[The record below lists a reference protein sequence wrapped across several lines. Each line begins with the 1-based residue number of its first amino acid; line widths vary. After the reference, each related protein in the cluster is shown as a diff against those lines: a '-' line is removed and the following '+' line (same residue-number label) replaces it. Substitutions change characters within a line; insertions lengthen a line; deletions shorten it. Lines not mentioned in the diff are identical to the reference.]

1 MRGELRMPIESH
13 IDSLKDRHQE
23 LEQKLQEMQASLG
36 TSESEISDL
45 KRKKLQIK
53 DRIEQLKASKVN

>member
-1 MRGELRMPIESH
+1 MPIQSH

-36 TSESEISDL
+36 SNESEISDL

-53 DRIEQLKASKVN
+53 DRIEQLRASEVT